1 MDGKSRP
8 PLASCRSS
16 LYRLEGTG
24 TKRFIIIIALVLLVL
39 LAARAVPSSQTR
51 ADQPGP
57 SGWIDV
63 TVWQAQSD
71 GSEQPLADANLL
83 LSDPNG
89 GQVAAVMTDD
99 GGGARIDAPPGYYS
113 LIVYRDGY
121 RAVGK
126 IRCGDRVWDASA
138 NIQWGVESAISDQPL
153 SLTAQTGLCRQYLF
167 EAIPPP
173 APAPAAPAALA
184 TPVGPNV
191 YLTFDDGYVDL
202 CQTVD
207 LVNALGIHATFFLTG
222 QAILA
227 QPDCVRQ
234 LVATGNRLANHTY
247 AHEDLT
253 TLSRSQIITTLQRTE
268 DAAEAVAGVST
279 QPLCRPPYG
288 AINAFVRQVAADW
301 GCTMVLWDRDTND
314 WAGAS
319 PSYIMS
325 QALSV
330 RCNGEIVLMHTQG
343 FPNEQIALPQIV
355 AQLQAEDCQPAL
367 LPG

>member
-1 MDGKSRP
+1 M
-8 PLASCRSS
+8 
-16 LYRLEGTG
+16 
-24 TKRFIIIIALVLLVL
+24 
-39 LAARAVPSSQTR
+39 
-51 ADQPGP
+51 
-57 SGWIDV
+57 
-63 TVWQAQSD
+63 TVWQSQSD
-71 GSEQPLADANLL
+71 GGEQPLTDVSLL
-83 LSDPNG
+83 LSDANG
-89 GQVAAVMTDD
+89 AQVALRKTDAA
-99 GGGARIDAPPGYYS
+99 GVARIDAPPGYDS

-121 RAVGK
+121 RAIGK
-126 IRCGDRVWDASA
+126 IRCGDTVWDAAA
-138 NIQWGVESAISDQPL
+138 NIQWGVESAISDVPL
-153 SLTAQTGLCRQYLF
+153 SLTAETGLCRQYLF

-173 APAPAAPAALA
+173 APAPVAPAALA
-184 TPVGPNV
+184 APIGPNV

-202 CQTVD
+202 CQTVN
-207 LVNALGIHATFFLTG
+207 LVNELGIHATFFLTG

-234 LVATGNRLANHTY
+234 LVATGNRLGNHTY

-253 TLSRSQIITTLQRTE
+253 TLSRSQIIATLQRTE
-268 DAAEAVAGVST
+268 DAAEAVASVST

-301 GCTMVLWDRDTND
+301 GCTMVLWDRDTRD

-319 PSYIMS
+319 PSYIMN

-343 FPNEQIALPQIV
+343 YPNDQIALPQIV
-355 AQLQAEDCQPAL
+355 SQLQAEDCQPVL